1 MGGEAAGMPSDE
13 ELQAALDEQM
23 RRLTVPDVLAQTV
36 VTLINL
42 GARKLGLTGGPEGAE
57 AGERDLEQAR
67 LAIEA
72 TRALLPLVP
81 AEPSQIREAL
91 SQLQMAYAREA
102 GGQARLRPPRD
113 RAPRGPNLRRARP
126 PPGPPMTRIE
136 RGRARRSGLPGAAE
150 NDAARSAQG
159 EAGQVRLRPPSPLD
173 CPRFRIRHPP
183 ARCSRRPSPP
193 SARRG
198 SGHRPTAPPRRPS
211 ASRAPAGRKTFSR
224 ATNQRTS
231 PEES

>member
-42 GARKLGLTGGPEGAE
+42 GARKLGLTGEPEGAE

-81 AEPSQIREAL
+81 AEPGQIREAL
-91 SQLQMAYAREA
+91 SQLQMAYARQA
-102 GGQARLRPPRD
+102 GGQGPPAPSEASGAPGTEPAPGAPAPGPADDPD
-113 RAPRGPNLRRARP
+113 RARARAKIWT
-126 PPGPPMTRIE
+126 PG
-136 RGRARRSGLPGAAE
+136 S
-150 NDAARSAQG
+150 D
-159 EAGQVRLRPPSPLD
+159 
-173 CPRFRIRHPP
+173 
-183 ARCSRRPSPP
+183 
-193 SARRG
+193 
-198 SGHRPTAPPRRPS
+198 
-211 ASRAPAGRKTFSR
+211 
-224 ATNQRTS
+224 
-231 PEES
+231 

>member
-42 GARKLGLTGGPEGAE
+42 GARKLGLTGEPEGAE

-81 AEPSQIREAL
+81 AEPGQIREAL
-91 SQLQMAYAREA
+91 SQLQMAYARQA
-102 GGQARLRPPRD
+102 GGQGPPAPSEASGAPGTEPAPGAPAPGPADDPD
-113 RAPRGPNLRRARP
+113 RARARAKIWT
-126 PPGPPMTRIE
+126 PG
-136 RGRARRSGLPGAAE
+136 S
-150 NDAARSAQG
+150 S
-159 EAGQVRLRPPSPLD
+159 
-173 CPRFRIRHPP
+173 
-183 ARCSRRPSPP
+183 
-193 SARRG
+193 
-198 SGHRPTAPPRRPS
+198 
-211 ASRAPAGRKTFSR
+211 
-224 ATNQRTS
+224 
-231 PEES
+231 

>member
-1 MGGEAAGMPSDE
+1 MTTQEPQEPQGMGGEAAGMPSDE

-102 GGQARLRPPRD
+102 GGQDPPASAEGPGAPGTEPAPGAPAPGPADDPD
-113 RAPRGPNLRRARP
+113 RARARAKIWT
-126 PPGPPMTRIE
+126 PG
-136 RGRARRSGLPGAAE
+136 S
-150 NDAARSAQG
+150 S
-159 EAGQVRLRPPSPLD
+159 
-173 CPRFRIRHPP
+173 
-183 ARCSRRPSPP
+183 
-193 SARRG
+193 
-198 SGHRPTAPPRRPS
+198 
-211 ASRAPAGRKTFSR
+211 
-224 ATNQRTS
+224 
-231 PEES
+231 

>member
-102 GGQARLRPPRD
+102 GGQNPPASAEGPG
-113 RAPRGPNLRRARP
+113 APGTEP
-126 PPGPPMTRIE
+126 PPGAPAPDPD
-136 RGRARRSGLPGAAE
+136 RARARAKIWTPG
-150 NDAARSAQG
+150 S
-159 EAGQVRLRPPSPLD
+159 S
-173 CPRFRIRHPP
+173 
-183 ARCSRRPSPP
+183 
-193 SARRG
+193 
-198 SGHRPTAPPRRPS
+198 
-211 ASRAPAGRKTFSR
+211 
-224 ATNQRTS
+224 
-231 PEES
+231 